1 MALFSK
7 KNKKEEKKERK
18 EVQKKESSSKIKST
32 TAKGTSSDISIENV
46 ILKPRITEKT
56 VNGSDLANA
65 YTFEINP
72 LANKKDVANAIEKT
86 YKVTPVKI
94 NVCRIPRK
102 AVGVRRGKGF
112 KNGGQ
117 KAVVYLKKGDK
128 IDFV

>member
-7 KNKKEEKKERK
+7 KNKKEDVVEEKKIEATVK
-18 EVQKKESSSKIKST
+18 TKAAMI
-32 TAKGTSSDISIENV
+32 KGTSAGLNIENV

-56 VNGSDLANA
+56 VTATDVANA

-72 LANKKDVANAIEKT
+72 LANTRDVAAAIEKI
-86 YKVTPVKI
+86 YKVIPVKVNI
-94 NVCRIPRK
+94 TRIPRK

-112 KNGGQ
+112 KSGGQ
-117 KAVVYLKKGDK
+117 KAIVYLKKGDK